1 MYQKF
6 PRASVSTSSIVQYPV
21 FVTRRSRRAAS
32 DVKPTV
38 LLVDDD
44 SAMVQ
49 TVSALL
55 AEDYDVVGVA
65 SDGSRAVEMAG
76 DIQPD
81 AIVLDINMP
90 DADGFHTL
98 HALEQAGSRAPV
110 VFVSTRA
117 EDELVGEAFRWGG
130 HGYVVKS
137 RVAADLAS
145 AIDHVLSG
153 RRFVPSLTS
162 LAALASGCGHA
173 MHLHGDVESLLDDL
187 AALFDLALGRGDAT
201 CVISMKDVSDGLG
214 NRLRARGWEITT
226 QSRYRVIDVAD
237 ALHQFMRG
245 GLPDP
250 TLLAGIAAE
259 LDSYRLSAAPGEIP
273 RLLLYGNLA
282 ATLNAAG
289 NPQAAVSLERLWDS
303 LTRDLP
309 FLTVCGYDTPS
320 LSESGPEVWSGICA
334 PHRAVA

>member
-1 MYQKF
+1 M
-6 PRASVSTSSIVQYPV
+6 
-21 FVTRRSRRAAS
+21 RAAG
-32 DVKPTV
+32 DGKARV
-38 LLVDDD
+38 LLVDDN

-55 AEDYDVVGVA
+55 AGEYDVVGVA

-110 VFVSTRA
+110 VFVSTRE

-137 RVAADLAS
+137 RIATDLAP
-145 AIDHVLSG
+145 AIDQVLSG
-153 RRFVPSLTS
+153 RKCVPSLTS
-162 LAALASGCGHA
+162 LAVLANGCGHA
-173 MHLHGDVESLLDDL
+173 MHLHGDVESSLDNL
-187 AALFDLALGRGDAT
+187 AALFDLALARGDAT
-201 CVISMKDVSDGLG
+201 CVISTKDVSDGLG
-214 NRLRARGWEITT
+214 SRLRIRGWEITT
-226 QSRYRVIDVAD
+226 HSRYRVIDVAD

-250 TLLAGIAAE
+250 TLLAGIATE
-259 LDSYRLSAAPGEIP
+259 LDRYRVSAAQGEVP
-273 RLLLYGNLA
+273 RLLLYDNIA

-289 NPQAAVSLERLWDS
+289 NPQAAIALERLWDS

-309 FLTVCGYDTPS
+309 FLTVCGYDEPA
-320 LSESGPEVWSGICA
+320 LYESGLDVWTGVCA

>member
-1 MYQKF
+1 
-6 PRASVSTSSIVQYPV
+6 
-21 FVTRRSRRAAS
+21 
-32 DVKPTV
+32 V

-44 SAMVQ
+44 SALVQ
-49 TVSALL
+49 TVSTLL
-55 AEDYDVVGVA
+55 AGDYDVVGVA
-65 SDGSRAVEMAG
+65 SEGERAVEMAG

-81 AIVLDINMP
+81 AIVLDIDLP

-98 HALEQAGSRAPV
+98 QALERAGSRAPV
-110 VFVSTRA
+110 VFVGTRE
-117 EDELVGEAFRWGG
+117 EDELVSEAFRWGG

-137 RVAADLAS
+137 RVASDLAP

-153 RRFVPSLTS
+153 RRCVPSLTS
-162 LAALASGCGHA
+162 LATLANGRGHA
-173 MHLHGDVESLLDDL
+173 MHLHGDVESLLDNL

-201 CVISMKDVSDGLG
+201 CVISTKDVSDGLSS
-214 NRLRARGWEITT
+214 RLRARGWEIATH
-226 QSRYRVIDVAD
+226 SRYRVIDVAD

-250 TLLAGIAAE
+250 TLLAGVAAG
-259 LDSYRLSAAPGEIP
+259 LDRYRLSAAQGEIP
-273 RLLLYGNLA
+273 RLLLFGNIA

-289 NPQAAVSLERLWDS
+289 NPQAAIALERLWDS

-309 FLTVCGYDTPS
+309 FLTVCGYDTPA
-320 LSESGPEVWSGICA
+320 LYDSGPDVWSNVCA